1 MKKASLV
8 AAIGTIFIAVGC
20 STLETKYD
28 YDPRTD
34 FSQYNTFAWAR
45 APKEVIGSPQAKLL
59 ADNPLLDKRIKN
71 GVTDQMVNKG
81 FKLDDSRPDLLIVY
95 HVGLAN
101 RVNVSNWGYR
111 YGPYW
116 GPGRVDVYGYRE
128 GTLIIDFVD
137 AKKKELVWRGIAQK
151 DLTEMSGS
159 PEEREK
165 DLNKIIERL
174 LSPFPPKK

>member
-1 MKKASLV
+1 MKKTALLSAFAL
-8 AAIGTIFIAVGC
+8 ILISMGC
-20 STLETKYD
+20 STLETRYD
-28 YDPRTD
+28 YDPQMD
-34 FSQYNTFAWAR
+34 FSQYRTFAWAN

-59 ADNPLLDKRIKN
+59 ADNPLLDKRIKA
-71 GVTDQMVNKG
+71 GVTVQLVNKG
-81 FKLDDSRPDLLIVY
+81 LMMDARRPDLLIVY

-101 RVNVSNWGYR
+101 RVNVSQWGYR

-116 GPGRVDVYGYRE
+116 GPGRVGVYGYRE

-137 AKKKELVWRGIAQK
+137 AQKKELVWRGIAQK

-159 PEEREK
+159 PKEREK
-165 DLNKIIERL
+165 ELNKIIERL

>member
-1 MKKASLV
+1 MKKAALLSAFALILV
-8 AAIGTIFIAVGC
+8 AAGC
-20 STLETKYD
+20 SSLEVKYD

-34 FSQYNTFAWAR
+34 FSQYSTFAWAR

-71 GVTDQMVNKG
+71 GVTIRLVEKG
-81 FKLDDSRPDLLIVY
+81 FRPDESRPDLLVVY

-101 RVNVSNWGYR
+101 RINVSQWGYR

-116 GPGRVDVYGYRE
+116 GPGRVDVYGYRQ

-137 AKKKELVWRGIAQK
+137 AKKRELIWRGIAQK
-151 DLTEMSGS
+151 DLAEMGGS

-165 DLNKIIERL
+165 DLNKVIERL